1 MLAPRSNRAVRLATV
16 TLLAVATLS
25 LLLVWGTLL
34 HRYTLF
40 RSYGSEPYV
49 NHVGASEFV
58 LIPRLAAFG
67 LFASAA
73 ALLAALLQR
82 RFIIALLCGVLASS
96 ALYAP
101 RLLRTFHERHI
112 LVTYEE
118 YIARFYTHETPP

>member
-1 MLAPRSNRAVRLATV
+1 MLAPASHRAVWLATL
-16 TLLAVATLS
+16 TLLALATLS
-25 LLLVWGTLL
+25 LFMVWGTLL

-40 RSYGSEPYV
+40 RSYGSKPYV
-49 NHVGASEFV
+49 NHVGADEFV

-82 RFIIALLCGVLASS
+82 RFAISLLCCILAAS

-101 RLLRTFHERHI
+101 RLLRTFHEKHI

-118 YIARFYTHETPP
+118 YIACWTHVICP